1 MTDPQDGAEG
11 GVDEAVRGAVSA
23 SVALI
28 TRSMQKVDVQPAVL
42 LEGTDPELVAQVLAV
57 MSAVLLESLLPDET
71 GRQVLI
77 RVARRAADRE
87 RPIG

>member
-1 MTDPQDGAEG
+1 MTEPQDAAEQA
-11 GVDEAVRGAVSA
+11 VDEAVRGAVSA

-28 TRSMQKVDVQPAVL
+28 TRNMEKIDVQPAVL

-71 GRQVLI
+71 GRHVLI